1 MKEELILRKE
11 NSVGIIILCVIK
23 VELYFLGNVMFLA
36 IKINNNSILKYV
48 AARGFCTIGENATRD
63 KIRNWKLCKI
73 VTVWEYFF
81 SGP

>member
-1 MKEELILRKE
+1 
-11 NSVGIIILCVIK
+11 
-23 VELYFLGNVMFLA
+23 MFLA